1 MGRIQ
6 VRRGR
11 RGDLDRIV
19 AIETAVFD
27 ADRLSRASLSRYLT
41 APSAALLVVVAD
53 GVVAG
58 YGLIGLRRGGRRAS
72 LYSIAVDPAF
82 GRRGLG
88 RMLLQALE
96 RRARAAG
103 REALTLE
110 VRVDN
115 AAAVALYERLGYR
128 QFDVVVDYYEDGAAA
143 LRMIRDL
150 QPARAMRNAHGGRRA
165 RPAPGGRVDG

>member
-19 AIETAVFD
+19 AIESLAFD

-82 GRRGLG
+82 SRRGLG
-88 RMLLQALE
+88 RALLQACE

-115 AAAVALYERLGYR
+115 AAAAALYEQLGYR
-128 QFDVVVDYYEDGAAA
+128 KFDVVEDYYEDGAAA
-143 LRMIRDL
+143 LRMIREFGRE
-150 QPARAMRNAHGGRRA
+150 RAMRHAHGGRRA
-165 RPAPGGRVDG
+165 RPAPGAAGGG

>member
-6 VRRGR
+6 VRLARK
-11 RGDLDRIV
+11 GDLERIA
-19 AIETAVFD
+19 AIESAAF
-27 ADRLSRASLSRYLT
+27 ASDRLSRASLTRYL
-41 APSAALLVVVAD
+41 ASASAVMLVVVAD

-72 LYSIAVDPAF
+72 LYSLAIDPDF

-88 RMLLQALE
+88 RMLLQACE

-115 AAAVALYERLGYR
+115 AAAAALYERLGYR
-128 QFDVVVDYYEDGAAA
+128 QFDVVPDYYEDGAAA
-143 LRMIRDL
+143 KRLIRDL
-150 QPARAMRNAHGGRRA
+150 KPARAMRGAHGGRRPRA
-165 RPAPGGRVDG
+165 APASRGDG